1 MSEKSKWKLIVTKMV
16 RADEMEAS
24 EAYEINGDRIFVK
37 KIEISPYDLEGNL
50 SKNKNTLVVT
60 GEHLGWKEV
69 TFRISA
75 SKKVGELNYPES
87 IREGLTQ

>member
-60 GEHLGWKEV
+60 GECWKEV

-75 SKKVGELNYPES
+75 SEKVGELNYPMS
-87 IREGLTQ
+87 IEGVTR